1 MIPPKEAS
9 MPPTDDQERS
19 GNWVSREVEAM
30 ITAWERGAE
39 VTAQEVLS
47 RRAEVDTESAIR
59 LIYEETC
66 LRREA
71 GQQVGTAEV
80 VARFPR
86 WRAELLALFECDRLI
101 RSPRG

>member
-1 MIPPKEAS
+1 MVA
-9 MPPTDDQERS
+9 
-19 GNWVSREVEAM
+19 
-30 ITAWERGAE
+30 AWGAGAE
-39 VTAQEVLS
+39 VTAQDVLAG
-47 RRAEVDTESAIR
+47 RAEVDTESAIR

-86 WRAELLALFECDRLI
+86 WGPSCRPSSSAIA
-101 RSPRG
+101 